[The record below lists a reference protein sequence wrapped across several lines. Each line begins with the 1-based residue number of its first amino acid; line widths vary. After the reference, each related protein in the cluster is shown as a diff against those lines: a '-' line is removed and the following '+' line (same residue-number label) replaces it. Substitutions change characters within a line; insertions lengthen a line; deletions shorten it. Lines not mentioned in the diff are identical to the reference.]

1 MKKTLWTRDYTLLMA
16 ATTLGCIGGIAG
28 NFALSFF
35 VFDKTGSTLA
45 SALVMAVGL
54 IPRFVI
60 PTFAAP
66 FMDRLPR
73 KPFLVAG
80 DAINGFLY
88 TLAGL
93 YLLKHAFSYPLYLV
107 FSLILASMGS
117 FDSLAYNSIY
127 PNMIPEGME
136 QKGYAVSSILYPV
149 LNVLMMPIAAVL
161 MDTIGVAW
169 ILIGQGVLSMLAS
182 FVESFIRIEEHNRME
197 GERFSFSLWKK
208 DFLDGLAFVK
218 SEKGLQAL
226 YGYMAV
232 SNGVATGY
240 GPLLIAFFR
249 TTPGLTSAMY
259 AMFSVAEF
267 AGRSIGALFN
277 YHVTIPNKKK
287 FGFSFFVYQFYDLM
301 DIILLWLP
309 YPMMLLNRG
318 FCGFLGVNSATLRE
332 AAVQK
337 YIPDEYR
344 ARLNAFCEVMI
355 TAACSVFSV
364 VVGALG
370 DLLDYRVCVTLCAL
384 LPLIVSWAVI
394 WRRRQ
399 YVRLIY
405 EGEPSSTDEQKLE
418 A

>member
-1 MKKTLWTRDYTLLMA
+1 ML

-35 VFDKTGSTLA
+35 VFDETGSTLA
-45 SALVMAVGL
+45 SALIMAVGL

-60 PTFAAP
+60 PTFVAP

-80 DAINGFLY
+80 DAVNGILY
-88 TLAGL
+88 TLAGM
-93 YLLKHAFSYPLYLV
+93 YLLKQPFSYTLYLV

-127 PNMIPEGME
+127 PNLIPEGME

-149 LNVLMMPIAAVL
+149 LSVLMMPIAAVL

-182 FVESFIRIEEHNRME
+182 FVESFVRIEEHNRME
-197 GERFSFSLWKK
+197 GERFSFALWKK

-226 YGYMAV
+226 YAYMAV
-232 SNGVATGY
+232 ANGVGTGY

-267 AGRSIGALFN
+267 GGRSIGALFN

-287 FGFSFFVYQFYDLM
+287 FGFSFFVYQFYELM
-301 DIILLWLP
+301 NIILLWLP
-309 YPMMLLNRG
+309 YPLMLLNRG
-318 FCGFLGVNSATLRE
+318 ICGFLGVNSATLRE

-344 ARLNAFCEVMI
+344 ARLNAFCEVI
-355 TAACSVFSV
+355 IVATCSVFSII
-364 VVGALG
+364 VGALG
-370 DLLDYRVCVTLCAL
+370 DLLDYRVCVTLFAFV
-384 LPLIVSWAVI
+384 PLVVSWVTI
-394 WRRRQ
+394 WGRRKYIR
-399 YVRLIY
+399 VIY
-405 EGEPSSTDEQKLE
+405 EGRQSITDEQELG

>member
-1 MKKTLWTRDYTLLMA
+1 ML

-35 VFDKTGSTLA
+35 VFDETGSTLA

-54 IPRFVI
+54 IPHFVI
-60 PTFAAP
+60 PTFVAP

-80 DAINGFLY
+80 DAVNGILY
-88 TLAGL
+88 TLAGM
-93 YLLKHAFSYPLYLV
+93 YLLKQPFSYTLYLV

-127 PNMIPEGME
+127 PNLIPEGME

-149 LNVLMMPIAAVL
+149 LSVLMMPIAAVL

-182 FVESFIRIEEHNRME
+182 LVESFVRIEEHNRME
-197 GERFSFSLWKK
+197 GERFSFALWKK

-218 SEKGLQAL
+218 SEKGLQGL
-226 YGYMAV
+226 YAYMAV
-232 SNGVATGY
+232 ANGVGTGY

-287 FGFSFFVYQFYDLM
+287 FGFSFFVYQFYELM
-301 DIILLWLP
+301 NIILLWLP
-309 YPMMLLNRG
+309 YPLMLLNRG
-318 FCGFLGVNSATLRE
+318 ICGFLGVNSATLRE

-344 ARLNAFCEVMI
+344 ARLNAFCEVVIM
-355 TAACSVFSV
+355 AVCSVFSII
-364 VVGALG
+364 VGALG
-370 DLLDYRVCVTLCAL
+370 DLLDYRLCVTLFAFV
-384 LPLIVSWAVI
+384 PLVVSWVAI
-394 WRRRQ
+394 WGRRKYIRI
-399 YVRLIY
+399 IY
-405 EGEPSSTDEQKLE
+405 EGKKDEAPE
-418 A
+418 VA

>member
-1 MKKTLWTRDYTLLMA
+1 MKKTLWTRDYTLLML

-35 VFDKTGSTLA
+35 VFDETGSTLA

-54 IPRFVI
+54 IPHFVI
-60 PTFAAP
+60 PTFVAP

-80 DAINGFLY
+80 DAVNGILY
-88 TLAGL
+88 TLAGM
-93 YLLKHAFSYPLYLV
+93 YLLKQPFSYTLYLV

-127 PNMIPEGME
+127 PNLIPEGME

-149 LNVLMMPIAAVL
+149 LSVLMMPIAAVL

-182 FVESFIRIEEHNRME
+182 LVESFVRIEEHNRME
-197 GERFSFSLWKK
+197 GERFSFALWKK

-218 SEKGLQAL
+218 SEKGLQGL
-226 YGYMAV
+226 YAYMAV
-232 SNGVATGY
+232 ANGVGTGY

-287 FGFSFFVYQFYDLM
+287 FGFSFFVYQFYELM
-301 DIILLWLP
+301 NIILLWLP
-309 YPMMLLNRG
+309 YPLMLLNRG
-318 FCGFLGVNSATLRE
+318 ICGFLGVNSATLRE

-344 ARLNAFCEVMI
+344 ARLNAFCEVVIM
-355 TAACSVFSV
+355 AVCSVFSII
-364 VVGALG
+364 VGALG
-370 DLLDYRVCVTLCAL
+370 DLLDYRLCVTLFAFV
-384 LPLIVSWAVI
+384 PLVVSWVAI
-394 WRRRQ
+394 WGRRKYIRI
-399 YVRLIY
+399 IY
-405 EGEPSSTDEQKLE
+405 EGKKDEAPE
-418 A
+418 VA